1 MIRPC
6 DACRAPYEA
15 LRPSSRYC
23 CAACRQRAHRGAYG
37 PPEPHMADSG
47 PVAVAVRADLV
58 AVGRDSSVL
67 AAVALGLADKLDS
80 SGGGSAFAA
89 ACRELRTVMTRALA
103 GAEVAAD
110 PVDDLR
116 ARRSRKGWRP

>member
-1 MIRPC
+1 M
-6 DACRAPYEA
+6 
-15 LRPSSRYC
+15 
-23 CAACRQRAHRGAYG
+23 
-37 PPEPHMADSG
+37 
-47 PVAVAVRADLV
+47 
-58 AVGRDSSVL
+58 
-67 AAVALGLADKLDS
+67 GLADRIDGAP
-80 SGGGSAFAA
+80 GGPAFAA